1 MLPNEI
7 IYEIMELSILNSEI
21 KELENL
27 KKTFPELI
35 NELIIKNY
43 DELIS
48 RAFKEAIHND
58 SLNKIEY
65 IKKIN
70 ECEFEKLGEKYALEY
85 IDSLLNNK
93 GLYKYIENANL
104 CFENEDFYEFPEINE
119 FIKNNF
125 STMMCECFKRL
136 KHDPIRIKFYLLEH
150 LFYGQDAF

>member
-48 RAFKEAIHND
+48 RAFKEAILND
-58 SLNKIEY
+58 SLDKIEY

-104 CFENEDFYEFPEINE
+104 CFENEDFYEFPEINK
-119 FIKNNF
+119 FIRNNF
-125 STMMCECFKRL
+125 FTMMCECFKRL